1 MRTAAAKQLADDQV
15 AARALNI
22 IAWDSTVPD
31 GKVQVTVQKGW
42 VTLNGTVDWFYQRDA
57 AERAVR
63 KLSGVIGISNQ
74 IEVAP
79 SARASDIKRRIEDA
93 LLRCAQLEATRVE
106 VNVQDNKVTLNG
118 CVNSWIER
126 GAAERAAWSA
136 PALPRST
143 TGWSWAGRDG
153 PGAGTPG
160 PCGYFPEPCRNGR
173 LARPSAWNG
182 CPRPGPAP
190 ARCC

>member
-1 MRTAAAKQLADDQV
+1 MRTAAAKQPADDQV

-22 IAWDSTVPD
+22 IAWDSTARWQ
-31 GKVQVTVQKGW
+31 GAG
-42 VTLNGTVDWFYQRDA
+42 NGAEGLGDAERHGGLVLSARDA

-93 LLRCAQLEATRVE
+93 LLRSAQLEATRVE

-118 CVNSWIER
+118 CVNS
-126 GAAERAAWSA
+126 
-136 PALPRST
+136 
-143 TGWSWAGRDG
+143 
-153 PGAGTPG
+153 
-160 PCGYFPEPCRNGR
+160 
-173 LARPSAWNG
+173 
-182 CPRPGPAP
+182 
-190 ARCC
+190 

>member
-1 MRTAAAKQLADDQV
+1 M
-15 AARALNI
+15 
-22 IAWDSTVPD
+22 PD

-136 PALPRST
+136 PGVAEVN
-143 TGWSWAGRDG
+143 D
-153 PGAGTPG
+153 
-160 PCGYFPEPCRNGR
+160 R
-173 LARPSAWNG
+173 LVVG
-182 CPRPGPAP
+182 
-190 ARCC
+190 